1 MTAATWTAATWTA
14 ARFDVGAEAAGG
26 FALAP
31 TGGFAIVDGDAC
43 VHQDLWLLLLTTP
56 GERVMRPA
64 YGCHLRRLLFQ
75 PNDATLAG
83 LAIHYVR
90 DAVTRFEPRVE
101 IVALDAAP
109 GPAAPEDRT
118 RAAQVLGIR
127 LDYEV
132 RRSRRRRRLALD
144 LDLERGV
151 RAGGSAE

>member
-1 MTAATWTAATWTA
+1 VTASGWTA
-14 ARFDVGAEAAGG
+14 ARFDVGAAPSGG
-26 FALAP
+26 FQIAP
-31 TGGFAIVDGDAC
+31 TGGFARVEGDDC
-43 VHQDLWLLLLTTP
+43 VHQDLRLLLLTTP

-101 IVALDAAP
+101 IVALDAGP
-109 GPAAPEDRT
+109 GPPASAAGPSAAP
-118 RAAQVLGIR
+118 VLGIR

-132 RRSRRRRRLALD
+132 RLSRRRRRLALD

-151 RAGGSAE
+151 RTGGSLD